1 MQLYGNAIIL
11 LVLDD
16 TNEIEN
22 IPTVYLIVV
31 LYLLQLLARRTKGR
45 MQPKLTSQITKV
57 TMIDCCI
64 YKAQIMCIK
73 GTQ

>member
-1 MQLYGNAIIL
+1 MQLYENAIIL

-22 IPTVYLIVV
+22 MPTVYLIVV
-31 LYLLQLLARRTKGR
+31 LYLQQLLARRSQGR
-45 MQPKLTSQITKV
+45 IKPKLTNRRKV